1 MRAADVAS
9 GFLLIVLGLMAV
21 LGSPRAG
28 PVTGGL
34 GPGTVP
40 AWTGGAL
47 ACAGAVLAL
56 AARRYGPGTT
66 ASWPGRSGSRRVLV
80 VVLVTAAY
88 FGSLEPLGF
97 PVASLGY
104 VAFMVWY
111 LGGRRALP
119 ALAWGI
125 VAAAGIWLF
134 AVRLLGLPF
143 PQGAWPGT
151 G

>member
-9 GFLLIVLGLMAV
+9 GFLLIVLGLVAM
-21 LGSPRAG
+21 LGSARAG
-28 PVTGGL
+28 PATGGV
-34 GPGTVP
+34 GPGTLP

-47 ACAGAVLAL
+47 ACAGAILAL
-56 AARRYGPGTT
+56 AARRYGPGAT
-66 ASWPGRSGSRRVLV
+66 ASWPDRSGSRRVLV

-88 FGSLEPLGF
+88 FGSLEPLGV
-97 PVASLGY
+97 PVASMAY

-125 VAAAGIWLF
+125 VTAAGIWLF

-143 PQGAWPGT
+143 PQGALPGT